1 MEKILQILLTFLSI
15 LLLIFF
21 IGITKYFFKF
31 IRSSRRKRNIKPS
44 IIDKMLFY
52 ETSPFAWRIGFAYS
66 LLGYNQD
73 QIDKFNDALIKVIL
87 AEKNMYRLSSRDYL
101 SRLKNFIKR
110 IEPKADMVSQ
120 IMDYRNILSSKAI
133 LNETKAVKEL
143 EYILSFEVD
152 KFLNETVIAIRQ
164 EQIDRMEGPPEEPPF

>member
-1 MEKILQILLTFLSI
+1 MELLQIVLTVCV
-15 LLLIFF
+15 
-21 IGITKYFFKF
+21 IGIF
-31 IRSSRRKRNIKPS
+31 IFSIGLINLVLKRFRKVYRKKSIRPSS
-44 IIDKMLFY
+44 IDKMLFY

-110 IEPKADMVSQ
+110 IEQKADMVSQ

>member
-1 MEKILQILLTFLSI
+1 
-15 LLLIFF
+15 
-21 IGITKYFFKF
+21 
-31 IRSSRRKRNIKPS
+31 
-44 IIDKMLFY
+44 
-52 ETSPFAWRIGFAYS
+52 
-66 LLGYNQD
+66 
-73 QIDKFNDALIKVIL
+73 
-87 AEKNMYRLSSRDYL
+87 
-101 SRLKNFIKR
+101 
-110 IEPKADMVSQ
+110 MVRQ

>member
-1 MEKILQILLTFLSI
+1 MELLQIVLTVCV
-15 LLLIFF
+15 
-21 IGITKYFFKF
+21 IGIF
-31 IRSSRRKRNIKPS
+31 IFSIGLINLVLKRFRKVYRKKSIRPSS
-44 IIDKMLFY
+44 IDKMLFY

>member
-15 LLLIFF
+15 FLLIFF
-21 IGITKYFFKF
+21 IGITKYFFKY

-73 QIDKFNDALIKVIL
+73 QIDEFNDALIKVIV
-87 AEKNMYRLSSRDYL
+87 AEKNMYHLSSSGYKR
-101 SRLKNFIKR
+101 RLKNFIKR
-110 IEPKADMVSQ
+110 VEPKAEMVRQ
-120 IMDYRNILSSKAI
+120 IMEYRNILSSKAI
-133 LNETKAVKEL
+133 LSETKAIHEL

-152 KFLNETVIAIRQ
+152 KFLNKTVREIRQ
-164 EQIDRMEGPPEEPPF
+164 EQIDRMEGPSEEPPF